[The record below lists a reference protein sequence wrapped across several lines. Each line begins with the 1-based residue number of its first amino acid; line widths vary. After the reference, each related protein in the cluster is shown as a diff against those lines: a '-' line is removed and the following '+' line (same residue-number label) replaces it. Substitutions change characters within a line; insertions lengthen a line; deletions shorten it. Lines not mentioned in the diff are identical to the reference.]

1 MRRTNKEY
9 KIDLTKFLP
18 NSKAVLNII
27 LVEDKTKSVGEEQL
41 TSWSIPAEPALGV
54 PRTLCQDILIF

>member
-9 KIDLTKFLP
+9 KIDSTKFLP

-41 TSWSIPAEPALGV
+41 TS
-54 PRTLCQDILIF
+54 